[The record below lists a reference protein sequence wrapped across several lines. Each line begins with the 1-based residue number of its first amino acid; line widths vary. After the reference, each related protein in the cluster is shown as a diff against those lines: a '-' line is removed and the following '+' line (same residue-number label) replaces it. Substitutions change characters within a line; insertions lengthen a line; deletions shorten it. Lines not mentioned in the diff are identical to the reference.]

1 MRRLRVQALTCAAH
15 LLICM
20 LLLRCRMKAEAMR
33 DDENVF
39 DVAFEGMG
47 GDEPSASAA
56 DVKVR
61 PAQHGLAC
69 SLQH

>member
-1 MRRLRVQALTCAAH
+1 
-15 LLICM
+15 
-20 LLLRCRMKAEAMR
+20 MKAEALR

-47 GDEPSASAA
+47 TDEPTASAT

-61 PAQHGLAC
+61 VNGGFILGSLAGQA
-69 SLQH
+69 SSSAW